1 MIGMLVGMLFAAG
14 LLVSVRGW
22 RAGGPPPPL
31 IAALHRVPGYAPQ
44 RRSVPLWEVLAPL
57 LDLIA
62 RIFGGR
68 AALQRKLQIAG
79 WAADPERFLVAQ
91 TMRAAALAAAA
102 TVLLALSGGLART
115 GPALMA
121 IGLAAVAGLLLG
133 DWLLGRAARRRRRA
147 IAEQF
152 PVAAQLLA
160 LLISAGASPSDAIG
174 RVARAIGGPLG
185 AQFEGAAQ
193 RTAAG
198 GGFAAAMRQLA
209 ADVELPVIE
218 RFVQGLLSAIE
229 RGSPLAEIVREQA
242 IDAAAESHRQ
252 LMTEAGKRDIAMLVP
267 VVFAVLPT
275 VVMVALLPGAAQLG
289 LFGG

>member
-1 MIGMLVGMLFAAG
+1 
-14 LLVSVRGW
+14 
-22 RAGGPPPPL
+22 
-31 IAALHRVPGYAPQ
+31 
-44 RRSVPLWEVLAPL
+44 
-57 LDLIA
+57 
-62 RIFGGR
+62 
-68 AALQRKLQIAG
+68 
-79 WAADPERFLVAQ
+79 
-91 TMRAAALAAAA
+91 
-102 TVLLALSGGLART
+102 
-115 GPALMA
+115 
-121 IGLAAVAGLLLG
+121 VAGLLLG

-185 AQFEGAAQ
+185 AQFEAAQ

-198 GGFAAAMRQLA
+198 GGFAAGMRQMS

-242 IDAAAESHRQ
+242 IDASAESHRQ

-275 VVMVALLPGAAQLG
+275 VVMVSLLPGAAQLG

>member
-1 MIGMLVGMLFAAG
+1 MIGILVGLLFALGA
-14 LLVSVRGW
+14 LVVLQGW

-31 IAALHRVPGYAPQ
+31 LAALHRVPGHAPA
-44 RRSVPLWEVLAPL
+44 RRAEPLLEAIAPL
-57 LDLIA
+57 LDLLV
-62 RIFGGR
+62 RVFGGR
-68 AALQRKLQIAG
+68 AALHRKLQLAG
-79 WAADPERFLVAQ
+79 WHADPERYLMGQA
-91 TMRAAALAAAA
+91 MRAAALAALAGL
-102 TVLLALSGGLART
+102 LLAVTGSLQRT
-115 GPALMA
+115 GPALLT

-133 DWLLGRAARRRRRA
+133 DWLLGRAARHRRAA

-160 LLISAGASPSDAIG
+160 LLISAGSTPSAA
-174 RVARAIGGPLG
+174 VARVGQSIGGPLG
-185 AQFEGAAQ
+185 VQFETAAQ

-198 GGFAAAMRQLA
+198 EGFAAAMRGVA

-218 RFVQGLLSAIE
+218 RFVQGLLAAIE
-229 RGSPLAEIVREQA
+229 RGSPLADIVREQA

-252 LMTEAGKRDIAMLVP
+252 LMTAAGKRDIAMLVP

-275 VVMVALLPGAAQLG
+275 VVMVSLLPGALQLG